1 MKDRIFYGI
10 VIVVLVWFVASTI
23 EVQTHNLDSN
33 YVYNKANIW
42 AILTT
47 TETEMK
53 VVDCEIDKPTDT
65 WLVTVEDIKGNQ
77 YSYYDS
83 DFQYNGW
90 IKTVKLQGKII
101 IDVE

>member
-1 MKDRIFYGI
+1 MKEKLFYGMI
-10 VIVVLVWFVASTI
+10 IIMLGWIVVSTI
-23 EVQTHNLDSN
+23 EVQIHNLDVD
-33 YVYNKANIW
+33 YVYSKANIW

-101 IDVE
+101 IDVK

>member
-1 MKDRIFYGI
+1 MKEKIIYGI
-10 VIVVLVWFVASTI
+10 AIAMLIWIVASTL
-23 EVQTHNLDSN
+23 EVQLHNLDVD
-33 YVYNKANIW
+33 YVYNKANLW

-90 IKTVKLQGKII
+90 IKTVKLQGKVI
-101 IDVE
+101 IDAR

>member
-1 MKDRIFYGI
+1 MKEKIIYGI
-10 VIVVLVWFVASTI
+10 VIAMLVWVVLSTM
-23 EVQTHNLDSN
+23 EVQIHNLDVD
-33 YVYNKANIW
+33 YVYSKANIW

-101 IDVE
+101 IDVK